1 VIGIVERN
9 GKVVAKVIPAVTR
22 DSITG
27 MVKNHVEA
35 GSTVYSDEYQ
45 SDALIGRFTGH
56 DGQTL
61 GYKHDTVKHGQDEF
75 VRGKVHTNSVEGF
88 WAQVKNGVYHRVSPE
103 YLQMYLDEYAFRYN
117 RRFEGNQQF
126 RATLQRVSEVSIQPS
141 GQPF

>member
-27 MVKNHVEA
+27 M
-35 GSTVYSDEYQ
+35 
-45 SDALIGRFTGH
+45 IGRLAGD

-88 WAQVKNGVYHRVSPE
+88 WALVKNGVRGVYHRVSPE
-103 YLQMYLDEYAFRYN
+103 YLQMYLHEYAFRYN

-126 RATLQRVSEVSIQPS
+126 RAILQRVSEVSTRPS
-141 GQPF
+141 RQPF